1 MAVTV
6 QDGVKVYEVWLT
18 PEQLATIFQV
28 NPVTIRRALREGRL
42 PGTKIG
48 ELWRTD
54 PSDLDEWLTSQKKV
68 PKSQE
73 SEPSDFMKEV
83 KELRDASQS

>member
-48 ELWRTD
+48 
-54 PSDLDEWLTSQKKV
+54 
-68 PKSQE
+68 
-73 SEPSDFMKEV
+73 
-83 KELRDASQS
+83 